1 MANSK
6 KSIKKN
12 TKEKAVKS
20 SKKAVDKAK
29 IKKATEKSSAK
40 QNHKSKAGFVKSAAK
55 KAVSKA
61 EKVKIKKAPVLIKAK
76 KTDLPKA
83 KSTKLLKAKSNQ
95 RVKANVKEKVNVKSS
110 IKKLTKPLNTKT
122 KVKVETQ
129 KAKPNAVTSKASKT
143 LKINTKVTKKVAKP
157 TVKAVAKSIVKSV
170 SKPKNQLST
179 KGKVKPITKT
189 PIQKAILVKPSQIA
203 SKKLPVVA
211 NTKVVAKTSKVLLS
225 KETSAKKI
233 GKKVAITKAP
243 LHNYIK
249 YEIEF
254 PIHASRQS
262 IFNFLT
268 DASSLSSWFADNVN
282 LINEEYHFTW
292 DGSTQLAKVLYW
304 KESQT
309 VRYHWLHEPEG
320 TYFEFNIV
328 EDELTADLALIVT
341 DFAEDAA
348 SVEAAKR
355 LWTSQ
360 ISDLHHAI
368 GG

>member
-6 KSIKKN
+6 KSIKKDN
-12 TKEKAVKS
+12 TEKAVKS
-20 SKKAVDKAK
+20 SKKVVKKAK
-29 IKKATEKSSAK
+29 SKKATEKSSAK
-40 QNHKSKAGFVKSAAK
+40 QNHKSKAGVVKSATK
-55 KAVSKA
+55 KVVSNA
-61 EKVKIKKAPVLIKAK
+61 EKIKVKKAPVKSKVK
-76 KTDLPKA
+76 KLDLPKA
-83 KSTKLLKAKSNQ
+83 KQTKVLKAKPNE
-95 RVKANVKEKVNVKSS
+95 RVKANGNAKLSFKNNK
-110 IKKLTKPLNTKT
+110 KKLTKPLNIKP
-122 KVKVETQ
+122 KVKVESR
-129 KAKPNAVTSKASKT
+129 KANPKAVASKT
-143 LKINTKVTKKVAKP
+143 ITKNTKVGKEVTKS
-157 TVKAVAKSIVKSV
+157 TVKAVAKSNVKAIA
-170 SKPKNQLST
+170 KPKNKPSS
-179 KGKVKPITKT
+179 KGQIKPIAKT
-189 PIQKAILVKPSQIA
+189 PKQKVVLVKPKQIA

-211 NTKVVAKTSKVLLS
+211 NTKVVAKTTKVLLP
-225 KETSAKKI
+225 KETAAKKNV
-233 GKKVAITKAP
+233 KKVSIPKAP

-282 LINEEYHFTW
+282 LINEEYQFTW
-292 DGSTQLAKVLYW
+292 DGSTQLAKVIYW

-355 LWTSQ
+355 LWISQ